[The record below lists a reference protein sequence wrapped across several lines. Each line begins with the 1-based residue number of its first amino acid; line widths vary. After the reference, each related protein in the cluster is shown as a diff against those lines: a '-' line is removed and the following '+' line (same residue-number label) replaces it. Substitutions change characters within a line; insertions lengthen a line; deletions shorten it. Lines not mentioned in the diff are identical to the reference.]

1 MEETILKD
9 IRRIENKDYYRA
21 EDLQTEL
28 VAKYRG
34 EILHIDEDLDQGYVG
49 FSSSAYDVEPNYL
62 SNLIN
67 IKAKLEVLLAK
78 MRDEKNKPQTQP
90 VSPIK
95 LDLVNNNNSNSN
107 SDNHSTNSSDNN
119 NTLSNTNNN
128 TVDVKLLFEDAKN
141 KIEDDTSLGEEEL
154 QEILAKIN
162 ELEELHDSDER
173 PRNKW
178 NKSKEVMTWVLTK
191 GAKVASIV
199 LPLITEVIKQ

>member
-1 MEETILKD
+1 MEETILND
-9 IRRIENKDYYRA
+9 IGRIKESLATSSFA
-21 EDLQTEL
+21 EGLQKEL
-28 VAKYRG
+28 VAKYRAYIPDI
-34 EILHIDEDLDQGYVG
+34 EQDLDSG
-49 FSSSAYDVEPNYL
+49 FVDFTWSGKNGEPDFR
-62 SNLIN
+62 SNFIN
-67 IKAKLEVLLAK
+67 LKAKLEMLLVK
-78 MRDEKNKPQTQP
+78 IKDENSRSKEKS
-90 VSPIK
+90 SP
-95 LDLVNNNNSNSN
+95 LVHVTNTNS

-128 TVDVKLLFEDAKN
+128 TVDVKVLFEDARN

-154 QEILAKIN
+154 QEILGKIN

-173 PRNKW
+173 PRSKW